1 MRLEKKQLEQI
12 KNKYQVDTI
21 WSWSRFHAYEISP
34 FEYFLKYVVHK
45 KPDRANSAY
54 VVYGAICHEIVEKYY
69 QNQITFEDMKKE
81 CEDQIFMIGL
91 GDYKF
96 NRVDDVKDQQIK
108 EQYIDNIKLFFEQH
122 NHINDD
128 CKIELPIRI
137 KIGNFVFVGYIDMF
151 RKDKDGNFIIQDW
164 KTSTIYKG
172 KKIDE
177 EAAQLLLYA
186 EGARQ
191 QGVPIDKI
199 KCCWN
204 FVKYV
209 DVTYEQAN
217 GKLATRQIERNKI
230 GEKLSANVKMW
241 LKKFGY
247 KDEIELYINKLKET
261 NSLSELP
268 NEVQDKYNITDCYVY
283 IPFTDETLKDLKLR
297 ILNTL
302 PEIVNKTNEYA
313 DTLNEALFYDDMEN
327 VKKESFYFANLCEY
341 SANLHKPYAN
351 YLKSIEE
358 KDNVF
363 AGVGEEKNNTNV
375 VENQDDEL
383 AWLNEI

>member
-1 MRLEKKQLEQI
+1 MQ
-12 KNKYQVDTI
+12 T
-21 WSWSRFHAYEISP
+21 
-34 FEYFLKYVVHK
+34 
-45 KPDRANSAY
+45 
-54 VVYGAICHEIVEKYY
+54 
-69 QNQITFEDMKKE
+69 
-81 CEDQIFMIGL
+81 
-91 GDYKF
+91 
-96 NRVDDVKDQQIK
+96 
-108 EQYIDNIKLFFEQH
+108 
-122 NHINDD
+122 
-128 CKIELPIRI
+128 I

-283 IPFTDETLKDLKLR
+283 IPFTDETLNDLKLR

-302 PEIVNKTNEYA
+302 PEIVNKTNEYV